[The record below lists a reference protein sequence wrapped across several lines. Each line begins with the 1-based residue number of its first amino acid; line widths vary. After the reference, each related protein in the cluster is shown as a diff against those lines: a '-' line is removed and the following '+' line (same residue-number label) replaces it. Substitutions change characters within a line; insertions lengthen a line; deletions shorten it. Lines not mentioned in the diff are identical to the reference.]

1 MGDEKESNPANL
13 RSVKPTERTRGRLMD
28 RETYEELVDFYIRGR
43 RSIRE
48 LVDATGVA
56 FKTAKKAIERG
67 WPEKGW
73 APLQDRAA
81 FYDKMHADVANKES
95 PQRAK
100 EARDFLAMREEY
112 LKIAHGVRSGLA
124 QCLGVAIPLIATA
137 SRTRV
142 ESRRVERMEEVL
154 DKAGRVTKRIPRTIT
169 VDVEVNLPFTEI
181 ADAIAKISSALE
193 RTGGGEL
200 EQLSAKLPTNATGG
214 RRKHNLSIDQLRF
227 MAENKGAL
235 PPGVKIEDLG
245 G

>member
-1 MGDEKESNPANL
+1 MTKVL
-13 RSVKPTERTRGRLMD
+13 
-28 RETYEELVDFYIRGR
+28 YEEMAETFIKGA
-43 RSIRE
+43 RSMGE
-48 LVDATGVA
+48 LVSKFGVA
-56 FKTAKKAIERG
+56 RKTANRAIESG
-67 WPEKGW
+67 WPHQGW
-73 APLQDRAA
+73 APLRDRAA
-81 FYDKMHADVANKES
+81 FYDRLHADTLNKES

-154 DKAGRVTKRIPRTIT
+154 DKAGRVVKRIPRTLTI
-169 VDVEVNLPFTEI
+169 DVEVNLPFTEL

-200 EQLSAKLPTNATGG
+200 EQLSAKLPTNTQAG
-214 RRKHNLSIDQLRF
+214 RRKHNLSIDQLQY
-227 MAENKGAL
+227 MAENQGRL
-235 PPGVKIEDLG
+235 PPGVKLEDLG

>member
-1 MGDEKESNPANL
+1 
-13 RSVKPTERTRGRLMD
+13 MD
-28 RETYEELVDFYIRGR
+28 RQTYEQLADIYIKGR

-48 LVDATGVA
+48 LVTATGVA
-56 FKTAKKAIERG
+56 VKTANKAIDRG

-73 APLQDRAA
+73 APLRERAE
-81 FYDKMHADVANKES
+81 FYDRMHTQAADKES

-137 SRTRV
+137 TRTRV
-142 ESRRVERMEEVL
+142 EQRRVERMEEVL
-154 DKAGRVTKRIPRTIT
+154 DRAGRVMKRIPRTI
-169 VDVEVNLPFTEI
+169 VIDVEVNLPFTEL

-200 EQLSAKLPTNATGG
+200 EQLSAKLPTNTTGG
-214 RRKHNLSIDQLRF
+214 RRKHNLTVEQLRF
-227 MAENKGAL
+227 MAENRGML
-235 PPGVKIEDLG
+235 PPGVKLEDLG

>member
-1 MGDEKESNPANL
+1 
-13 RSVKPTERTRGRLMD
+13 MD
-28 RETYEELVDFYIRGR
+28 RQTYEELAERYIKGR
-43 RSIRE
+43 RSIAE
-48 LVDATGVA
+48 LATEVGVA
-56 FKTAKKAIERG
+56 YKTARKAIERG

-81 FYDKMHADVANKES
+81 FYDKMHADTVIRES

-124 QCLGVAIPLIATA
+124 QCLGVAIPLIPTAT
-137 SRTRV
+137 RTRV

-154 DKAGRVTKRIPRTIT
+154 DKAGRVVKRIPRTIT
-169 VDVEVNLPFTEI
+169 IDVEVNLPFTELAEAFTKI
-181 ADAIAKISSALE
+181 ANALE

-214 RRKHNLSIDQLRF
+214 RRKHNLTIEQLTF
-227 MAENKGAL
+227 MAENRGAL
-235 PPGVKIEDLG
+235 PPGVKLEDLG

>member
-1 MGDEKESNPANL
+1 MNDEKESNPPIL
-13 RSVKPTERTRGRLMD
+13 RSIKPTPRTKGKPMD
-28 RETYEELVDFYIRGR
+28 RQTYEEMADAYVKGR
-43 RSIRE
+43 RSAGE
-48 LVDATGVA
+48 LTTIFGVA
-56 FKTAKKAIERG
+56 FKTSQKAIDHG

-73 APLQDRAA
+73 APLRERAA
-81 FYDKMHADVANKES
+81 FYDKLHNETQNRES

-112 LKIAHGVRSGLA
+112 MKIAHGVRSGLA

-142 ESRRVERMEEVL
+142 EQRRVERMEEVL
-154 DKAGRVTKRIPRTIT
+154 GRDGKVVKRIPRTIT
-169 VDVEVNLPFTEI
+169 VDVEVNLPFTEL

-214 RRKHNLSIDQLRF
+214 RRKHNLTIEQLTF
-227 MAENKGAL
+227 MAENAGKL
-235 PPGVKIEDLG
+235 PPGVKLEDLG